1 MKEKLEELLRS
12 ATVLDTV
19 PQELFDIHGEIQRI
33 ESLYRGEKNILRN
46 LARRTKSEAGAMIRV
61 LNEIIENGTTNVKIP
76 YILGRVQKLLSYS
89 DRTLDEADK
98 KLAEIGLR
106 YEEVATKL
114 LKLEIKIKQGKEKV
128 ENYIKK
134 LEAGI
139 ATTRAEKNDISDVL
153 KQTMASVQIGS
164 GITAAGLHINKW
176 RNDGFDTEIGMK
188 LANTVTSLGKPIL
201 TIVEEWLERDQENS
215 LIELYQDTKSQ
226 VETLEQMYKEHI
238 EDIRTTKSN
247 VEKRKTE
254 LADRRRIITLWHD
267 VVVEIIEH
275 HEDGGWEELE
285 EHMTEGNSFMLHE
298 AIIDFQNLQ
307 DVAVQYIQYDK
318 KVVDVPLPAM
328 S

>member
-1 MKEKLEELLRS
+1 
-12 ATVLDTV
+12 
-19 PQELFDIHGEIQRI
+19 
-33 ESLYRGEKNILRN
+33 
-46 LARRTKSEAGAMIRV
+46 
-61 LNEIIENGTTNVKIP
+61 
-76 YILGRVQKLLSYS
+76 
-89 DRTLDEADK
+89 
-98 KLAEIGLR
+98 
-106 YEEVATKL
+106 
-114 LKLEIKIKQGKEKV
+114 
-128 ENYIKK
+128 
-134 LEAGI
+134 
-139 ATTRAEKNDISDVL
+139 
-153 KQTMASVQIGS
+153 MASVQIGS

-215 LIELYQDTKSQ
+215 LIELYQSTKSQ

-238 EDIRTTKSN
+238 DDIRTTKSN